1 MVQAVRSGE
10 SLRGVARAFGVSMG
24 TVAAWVERAS
34 GQRIDRVVFTDR
46 KPGRAWNRTPPEVE
60 QFIPIARSRLR
71 ESSVLGEYGP
81 DAIGLALSEE
91 PAIAQVPSAGD
102 HSPGAGALGCAR
114 WHASAAAAGAPQ
126 RVVSAPSRP
135 RAGRARQFRLHR
147 GLEDRRGPLLSVLT
161 GTSLHG
167 ALPDAWIL
175 ERPSAKATLEALTE
189 RWQVQGLPTYAQ
201 FDNETIFQGAHQ
213 FADAIGRVS
222 RLCLALKVI
231 PVFAPPREPGFQNA
245 IEGFNALWQSKVWQ
259 RHHCPDVASLVALSQ
274 RYIAAYR
281 AKTAPKRESA
291 PHRHVFPKRFALDLN
306 VPLQGTMI
314 FVRRSD
320 DKGNVHL
327 LGRPAR
333 WTDVGRIDSC
343 AARWTLPITASDS
356 SPYGDVTRIR
366 TPSFASRL
374 TTVPI
379 NLSKANHECS
389 VTLRLCHVDVKKAL
403 GNAETYPATSR
414 IVTRP
419 PRHTFPPTRGA
430 LPAREAHRRSALYCE
445 VAHQSTIR

>member
-10 SLRGVARAFGVSMG
+10 SLRDVARAFGVSMG

-60 QFIPIARSRLR
+60 QCILIARSRLR

-81 DAIGLALSEE
+81 DAIGLALGEE
-91 PAIAQVPSAGD
+91 PAIAQVPSRATI
-102 HSPGAGALGCAR
+102 HRVLERLGALDGTHRRRRPAPPKGWYLSDLAR
-114 WHASAAAAGAPQ
+114 GQAELDS
-126 RVVSAPSRP
+126 
-135 RAGRARQFRLHR
+135 FDFI
-147 GLEDRRGPLLSVLT
+147 EDLKIARGPLLSVLT

-201 FDNETIFQGAHQ
+201 FDNDTIFQGAHQ

-259 RHHCPDVASLVALSQ
+259 RT
-274 RYIAAYR
+274 
-281 AKTAPKRESA
+281 TAPTSQAWWPSPSA
-291 PHRHVFPKRFALDLN
+291 
-306 VPLQGTMI
+306 I
-314 FVRRSD
+314 
-320 DKGNVHL
+320 
-327 LGRPAR
+327 
-333 WTDVGRIDSC
+333 
-343 AARWTLPITASDS
+343 
-356 SPYGDVTRIR
+356 
-366 TPSFASRL
+366 
-374 TTVPI
+374 
-379 NLSKANHECS
+379 
-389 VTLRLCHVDVKKAL
+389 
-403 GNAETYPATSR
+403 
-414 IVTRP
+414 
-419 PRHTFPPTRGA
+419 
-430 LPAREAHRRSALYCE
+430 
-445 VAHQSTIR
+445 